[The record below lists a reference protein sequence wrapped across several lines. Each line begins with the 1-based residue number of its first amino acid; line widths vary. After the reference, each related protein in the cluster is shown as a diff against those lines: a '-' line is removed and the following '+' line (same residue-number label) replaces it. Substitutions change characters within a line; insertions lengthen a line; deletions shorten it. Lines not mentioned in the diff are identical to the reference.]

1 MGEDGGVGGKV
12 NKLLAHSKS
21 FQFKIKSD
29 DRNEMHCAM
38 VKEAIGSKSDFHLLK
53 TAFLSFRDVF
63 MSFCFGCTGFN

>member
-29 DRNEMHCAM
+29 DRNKMHCAM

-53 TAFLSFRDVF
+53 TSFLSFCGDF
-63 MSFCFGCTGFN
+63 ISFCFGCTGLN